1 MPLNPWKAATFNVNG
16 IRARLPLV
24 LDWLSRERPD
34 VLCMQETKCLEESF
48 PAGPFM
54 ELGYALR
61 VRGQKSFNGVAV
73 LSLREPEE
81 ELRAFEDGG
90 EDAEARLLAIRVDGV
105 WVVNTYVPQGRD
117 PLDPAFQYKL
127 EFLSRLKRLFETRF
141 HPSMPVI
148 WTGDINVAP
157 EPLDVFD
164 PERLDGEVGF
174 HPDERAILR
183 ETMSWGFVDL
193 FRRFHPG
200 RKQFT
205 FWDYR
210 LRGGFKRN
218 LGWRIDHMLATESLS
233 SVCLGC
239 DVDTEPRAASKP
251 SDHTPVWAAFDL
263 SRLS

>member
-1 MPLNPWKAATFNVNG
+1 MPLNHWKVATFNVNG

-24 LDWLSRERPD
+24 LEWLSRERPD
-34 VLCMQETKCLEESF
+34 VLCMQEIKCVDESF
-48 PAGPFM
+48 PAGPLM

-61 VRGQKSFNGVAV
+61 VRGQKSFNGVAFI
-73 LSLREPEE
+73 SLREP
-81 ELRAFEDGG
+81 
-90 EDAEARLLAIRVDGV
+90 DAEARLLAIRVDGV

-117 PLDPAFQYKL
+117 PLDAAFQVKL
-127 EFLSRLKRLFETRF
+127 EFLSRLKRFFESRF

-174 HPDERAILR
+174 HPDERAALR

-210 LRGGFKRN
+210 LRGGFTKD
-218 LGWRIDHMLATESLS
+218 LGWRIDHVLATESLS
-233 SVCLGC
+233 AVCHAC
-239 DVDTEPRAASKP
+239 DVDIEPRTASKP

-263 SRLS
+263 ARLPRG